1 MKQRGDLILQ
11 HLAAVRAERAV
22 RSQDADLAAR
32 VWEVKSYQQ
41 ARFARTYADLLATPR
56 YAGAATFFLDDLYG
70 PGDFAERDGQF
81 VRIVPGVVRLFPA
94 EVVSTVEALTALHAL
109 SERLDSE
116 MARHLDRRP
125 LTAAAYIV
133 AWRKTG
139 QAVSRQRQLD
149 LMLTV
154 GRALDVYTHRPLLR
168 HSLRAMR
175 VPARAAGL
183 AALQAFL
190 ERGFETF
197 RDLHG
202 ASEFLAEI
210 DVRERAMAASLFGL
224 SGAGDALGQLP

>member
-11 HLAAVRAERAV
+11 HLAAVRAERTV
-22 RSQDADLAAR
+22 RSRDADLAER
-32 VWEVKSYQQ
+32 VWQVKSYQR

-70 PGDFAERDGQF
+70 PGDSAERDGQF
-81 VRIVPGVVRLFPA
+81 ARIVPGVVRLFPD
-94 EVVSTVEALTALHAL
+94 EVVCTVEALTALHAL

-116 MARHLDRRP
+116 MACQLDRRP

-139 QAVSRQRQLD
+139 QAASRQQQLD

-154 GRALDVYTHRPLLR
+154 GRALDVHTRRPLLR

-183 AALQAFL
+183 SALQAFL

-202 ASEFLAEI
+202 AIEFLAEI
-210 DVRERAMAASLFGL
+210 DVRERNMAASLFGL
-224 SGAGDALGQLP
+224 DGAADALGQLP